1 MNDVATMSQMKCIAM
16 NIHIRKT
23 KVVIKLNNSDIKI
36 LVVDDESSIR
46 RIIRLLLEK
55 KGYSV
60 LEAGDGASALGVV
73 QNEEVHLVIMDI
85 MMPKMTGIQATE
97 KIRELST
104 LPVLFLTA
112 KSLDRDK
119 ESAYVSGGDD
129 YLVKPFSS
137 SELIMKVEALLRRYM
152 IYKGRDAE
160 NKYIHIGGDVSI
172 DVKSRQVYKDGV
184 RVDLRDRESDILFFL
199 YEHRGEVLDTKSIY
213 EAVWGEAALQSGS
226 NNVMVNM
233 LNLRKKLEDD
243 SSSPR
248 VIKTVWGRGYV
259 IEK

>member
-1 MNDVATMSQMKCIAM
+1 M
-16 NIHIRKT
+16 NIS
-23 KVVIKLNNSDIKI
+23 NIKI
-36 LVVDDESSIR
+36 LVVDDEAQIR

-60 LEAGDGASALGVV
+60 VEAGDGVSAVEIV
-73 QNEEVHLVIMDI
+73 SKEKIDLVIMDI
-85 MMPKMTGIQATE
+85 MMPLMSGIEATAE
-97 KIRELST
+97 IRKSSVT
-104 LPVLFLTA
+104 PILFLTA
-112 KSLDRDK
+112 RSLVEDK
-119 ESAYVSGGDD
+119 MSAYESGGDD

-137 SELIMKVEALLRRYM
+137 FELVMKVESLLRRYM
-152 IYKGRDAE
+152 VYKGKEAE
-160 NKYIHIGGDVSI
+160 PMYIELGGGISI
-172 DVKSRQVYKDGV
+172 DPDRRQVYKNGV
-184 RVDLRDRESDILFFL
+184 RVDLRDRELDILFYL

-243 SSSPR
+243 SSYPK
-248 VIKTVWGRGYV
+248 VIKTVWGRGYL